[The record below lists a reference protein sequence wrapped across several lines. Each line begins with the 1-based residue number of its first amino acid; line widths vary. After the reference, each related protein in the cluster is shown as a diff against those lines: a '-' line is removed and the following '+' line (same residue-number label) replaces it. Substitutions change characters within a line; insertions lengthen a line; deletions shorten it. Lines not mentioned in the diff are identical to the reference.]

1 MNSSPTLAD
10 QEQTKQPHHRP
21 SVQIPA
27 NSDDLFKLAISA
39 GVLQKKIQQLLAPQ
53 TDKAGPVIWQ
63 DGESEVIV
71 HLDKLRFAIKPG
83 LVLFEI
89 QLEADNLGV
98 VPMVVP
104 FRIGNDIKSAS
115 LILTT
120 EHLPRGDS
128 LMTHRWG
135 EIVQEHL
142 WFALLEAG
150 EQIKQEQFAESTIQ
164 ISGLYSDG
172 KQISYIYSEP
182 VTTDEIKHY
191 VAAIEQGDIPPLA
204 DAPPPTPIDLN
215 PPPKPPE
222 KEPAPSFLMALWLKF
237 LAFICWLFSFLKK

>member
-1 MNSSPTLAD
+1 MKSSPTLAVQD
-10 QEQTKQPHHRP
+10 QTEQPRHRP

-27 NSDDLFKLAISA
+27 NSDDLFKLAISTRA
-39 GVLQKKIQQLLAPQ
+39 LQKKMQQLLAPQ
-53 TDKAGPVIWQ
+53 EHKAGPVIWQ

-71 HLDKLRFAIKPG
+71 HLDKLRLAIKPG

-89 QLEADNLGV
+89 QLEADNLGL

-115 LILTT
+115 LTITT

-150 EQIKQEQFAESTIQ
+150 EQIKQEQFTESTIQ

-172 KQISYIYSEP
+172 EQISYIYSEP

-191 VAAIEQGDIPPLA
+191 VAAIENGDIPSLA
-204 DAPPPTPIDLN
+204 DAPPPTPIDLD

-222 KEPAPSFLMALWLKF
+222 KEPSPSFFMALWLKF
-237 LAFICWLFSFLKK
+237 LAFICQLFSFLKK